1 MATQHD
7 ESGVW
12 AIPADLRLQL
22 LAALSR
28 PPDQLPE
35 MSYDEFLE
43 WATEDTYAEW
53 VDGKVIMP
61 SPANSRHQMI
71 VSLLST
77 VLPMFVGHHRSGQ
90 IFSAPYQMKLAH
102 AGREPDILFLATEHF
117 DRIGPV
123 YLHGPADLVIEVISP
138 DSIGRDR
145 GDKFYEYQAA
155 GIPEYG

>member
-12 AIPADLRLQL
+12 AILADLRLQL

-77 VLPMFVGHHRSGQ
+77 VLSMFVGHHRSGQ
-90 IFSAPYQMKLAH
+90 VFSAPYQMKLAH
-102 AGREPDILFLATEHF
+102 AGASPTFSFSPLSTSTGSALCICM
-117 DRIGPV
+117 GQP
-123 YLHGPADLVIEVISP
+123 IS
-138 DSIGRDR
+138 S
-145 GDKFYEYQAA
+145 
-155 GIPEYG
+155 